1 MKNKFKIFLIVCLFL
16 QKNLFANELDISS
29 NKIKVLKDSQEVRL
43 SGNVNAKDV
52 SNNNLKTEEAIY
64 DKKKQLLQTL
74 GSTEII
80 TSNNYRVEGSLIFF
94 DNINKKIFSEK
105 SAKVYDID
113 GNTINVENFQYSVKN
128 NIFVSKGKIEVND
141 INKNNYFFSEIYID
155 EKKNKIVGTDV
166 KAFLNQKD
174 LKIDSRNEPRFFSN
188 SAIISKNESEF
199 QKGVFTYCKK
209 RDKEKCPP
217 WEIRSNKI
225 KHNNANKTIYYDKA
239 TLKVYD
245 FPIFFFPYL
254 SHPDPTVKRRSGFLI
269 PSLNDSTSLGASVTV
284 PYYLNISN
292 DKDLT
297 FTPKLYG
304 RENPLVLA
312 EYRQAF
318 ENSYLI
324 IDSGYTKGYKDNTAV
339 KTKGSRS
346 HFFSKYSRS
355 LIGQNESISNFN
367 LDIQTTSNDTYLK
380 AHDIDTL
387 LAKSEIDVLEN
398 NIEFDYQKEDL
409 YFGASISAFEDM
421 TVENNSKY
429 EYLFP
434 YLTINKNLFVDENYG
449 IMDFTSN
456 FRVRNYDVNKQ
467 TELFVNDFEWQSNK
481 WSNSFGVQNQFKTL
495 LKTVN
500 YEAKNASNYKTD
512 KLNSELSAAF
522 GYLADLSFYK
532 NNLKTNSNH
541 LIKPKLL
548 LRYAPGHMRR
558 LDTGNPLKYSNL
570 FNFNKTQDIDVIET
584 GLSAALGVEYKN
596 NTLLEDGVIGEEKF
610 ALAIGQV
617 INSEENEKINPKT
630 SLNQRFSDVVGESN
644 YLISKNLKLNYNFS
658 LDQNYN
664 DFNYNEISS
673 DFISNN
679 TKFNIGYLEEKNHI
693 GNQEYIKTKFEVNLN
708 DTGSIDFSTKR
719 NLLTNS
725 AEFYNLSYNYIN
737 DCLKAGILY
746 RREFYTDRD
755 IEPENSLMFTISI
768 VPIGDI
774 NSPKFDR

>member
-1 MKNKFKIFLIVCLFL
+1 M
-16 QKNLFANELDISS
+16 
-29 NKIKVLKDSQEVRL
+29 
-43 SGNVNAKDV
+43 G
-52 SNNNLKTEEAIY
+52 
-64 DKKKQLLQTL
+64 
-74 GSTEII
+74 
-80 TSNNYRVEGSLIFF
+80 
-94 DNINKKIFSEK
+94 
-105 SAKVYDID
+105 
-113 GNTINVENFQYSVKN
+113 
-128 NIFVSKGKIEVND
+128 
-141 INKNNYFFSEIYID
+141 
-155 EKKNKIVGTDV
+155 
-166 KAFLNQKD
+166 
-174 LKIDSRNEPRFFSN
+174 
-188 SAIISKNESEF
+188 
-199 QKGVFTYCKK
+199 
-209 RDKEKCPP
+209 
-217 WEIRSNKI
+217 
-225 KHNNANKTIYYDKA
+225 
-239 TLKVYD
+239 
-245 FPIFFFPYL
+245 
-254 SHPDPTVKRRSGFLI
+254 
-269 PSLNDSTSLGASVTV
+269 
-284 PYYLNISN
+284 
-292 DKDLT
+292 
-297 FTPKLYG
+297 
-304 RENPLVLA
+304 
-312 EYRQAF
+312 
-318 ENSYLI
+318 
-324 IDSGYTKGYKDNTAV
+324 
-339 KTKGSRS
+339 
-346 HFFSKYSRS
+346 
-355 LIGQNESISNFN
+355 
-367 LDIQTTSNDTYLK
+367 
-380 AHDIDTL
+380 HDH
-387 LAKSEIDVLEN
+387 
-398 NIEFDYQKEDL
+398 
-409 YFGASISAFEDM
+409 
-421 TVENNSKY
+421 
-429 EYLFP
+429 
-434 YLTINKNLFVDENYG
+434 
-449 IMDFTSN
+449 
-456 FRVRNYDVNKQ
+456 VNKQ

-558 LDTGNPLKYSNL
+558 LDTGNQLKYSNL

-610 ALAIGQV
+610 VLAIGQV

>member
-1 MKNKFKIFLIVCLFL
+1 MK
-16 QKNLFANELDISS
+16 
-29 NKIKVLKDSQEVRL
+29 
-43 SGNVNAKDV
+43 
-52 SNNNLKTEEAIY
+52 
-64 DKKKQLLQTL
+64 
-74 GSTEII
+74 
-80 TSNNYRVEGSLIFF
+80 
-94 DNINKKIFSEK
+94 
-105 SAKVYDID
+105 
-113 GNTINVENFQYSVKN
+113 
-128 NIFVSKGKIEVND
+128 
-141 INKNNYFFSEIYID
+141 
-155 EKKNKIVGTDV
+155 KKNKIVGADV

-269 PSLNDSTSLGASVTV
+269 PSLNDSTSLGASVTI
-284 PYYLNISN
+284 PYYFNISN

-481 WSNSFGVQNQFKTL
+481 WSNSFGVQNQIKTL

-532 NNLKTNSNH
+532 NDLKTNSNH

-558 LDTGNPLKYSNL
+558 LDTGNQLKYSNL

-596 NTLLEDGVIGEEKF
+596 NTLFEDGVIAEEKF
-610 ALAIGQV
+610 AFAIGQV

-673 DFISNN
+673 DFKSNN

-768 VPIGDI
+768 VPLGDI

>member
-1 MKNKFKIFLIVCLFL
+1 MK
-16 QKNLFANELDISS
+16 
-29 NKIKVLKDSQEVRL
+29 
-43 SGNVNAKDV
+43 
-52 SNNNLKTEEAIY
+52 
-64 DKKKQLLQTL
+64 
-74 GSTEII
+74 
-80 TSNNYRVEGSLIFF
+80 
-94 DNINKKIFSEK
+94 
-105 SAKVYDID
+105 
-113 GNTINVENFQYSVKN
+113 
-128 NIFVSKGKIEVND
+128 
-141 INKNNYFFSEIYID
+141 
-155 EKKNKIVGTDV
+155 KKNKIVGTDV

-558 LDTGNPLKYSNL
+558 LDTGNSLKYSNL

-596 NTLLEDGVIGEEKF
+596 NTLLDDGVIGEEKF

-673 DFISNN
+673 DFISKN